1 MPTYDYKAALQVLT
15 ETEKNRIVCLY
26 LSSDTAA
33 LGLSVSISLSC
44 YDCRTQAIWYRG

>member
-1 MPTYDYKAALQVLT
+1 MPTYDYKAALEVLT

-33 LGLSVSISLSC
+33 IGSSVSISLSC
-44 YDCRTQAIWYRG
+44 HDGHTQAISYPG